1 MHTKYE
7 CSISYDSKVM
17 NKVNLLFKIAIFKTQ
32 GHGPGHRGID
42 LGKGLRS
49 LFKKGPKYRLPSR
62 IDFTKC
68 RDIVEDALQTYC
80 KRWSKKEGVGV
91 HALND
96 WKNEFL
102 RIIDI
107 RIDNFTK
114 HPHLFKQP
122 SSRSVK
128 SLKKKM
134 EKLHRKYV
142 FAPADKAANNVII
155 I

>member
-1 MHTKYE
+1 MHF
-7 CSISYDSKVM
+7 V
-17 NKVNLLFKIAIFKTQ
+17 IFELK
-32 GHGPGHRGID
+32 
-42 LGKGLRS
+42 L
-49 LFKKGPKYRLPSR
+49 
-62 IDFTKC
+62 DFEL
-68 RDIVEDALQTYC
+68 EDALRFRHIVNVGP
-80 KRWSKKEGVGV
+80 KRKATECMPLTTGKIF
-91 HALND
+91 
-96 WKNEFL
+96 FL

-114 HPHLFKQP
+114 YPHLYKQP

-142 FAPADKAANNVII
+142 FAPVDKAANNMII

>member
-1 MHTKYE
+1 MTIILIYHKLYLANL
-7 CSISYDSKVM
+7 IYLIYD
-17 NKVNLLFKIAIFKTQ
+17 
-32 GHGPGHRGID
+32 
-42 LGKGLRS
+42 KGLRS

-62 IDFTKC
+62 IDFTNC

-80 KRWSKKEGVGV
+80 QRWSKKEGVGV

-134 EKLHRKYV
+134 EK
-142 FAPADKAANNVII
+142 
-155 I
+155 

>member
-1 MHTKYE
+1 MLSRVTLLVFLIKYYGL
-7 CSISYDSKVM
+7 S
-17 NKVNLLFKIAIFKTQ
+17 L
-32 GHGPGHRGID
+32 R
-42 LGKGLRS
+42 KGLNTD
-49 LFKKGPKYRLPSR
+49 FHPG

-68 RDIVEDALQTYC
+68 RDIVEDALQPYW
-80 KRWSKKEGVGV
+80 KRWSKKEGVGM

-128 SLKKKM
+128 SLKKKI

-142 FAPADKAANNVII
+142 FGPADKAANNVII

>member
-1 MHTKYE
+1 MH
-7 CSISYDSKVM
+7 D
-17 NKVNLLFKIAIFKTQ
+17 
-32 GHGPGHRGID
+32 
-42 LGKGLRS
+42 
-49 LFKKGPKYRLPSR
+49 
-62 IDFTKC
+62 
-68 RDIVEDALQTYC
+68 
-80 KRWSKKEGVGV
+80 
-91 HALND
+91 LND
-96 WKNEFL
+96 LKNEFL

-134 EKLHRKYV
+134 ENLHRKYV

>member
-1 MHTKYE
+1 MLRHNDVKSE
-7 CSISYDSKVM
+7 
-17 NKVNLLFKIAIFKTQ
+17 IAWQNGT
-32 GHGPGHRGID
+32 
-42 LGKGLRS
+42 
-49 LFKKGPKYRLPSR
+49 PSR
-62 IDFTKC
+62 VDFTKC

-122 SSRSVK
+122 SSRFVK

-134 EKLHRKYV
+134 KKLHRKYV

>member
-1 MHTKYE
+1 MFLTK
-7 CSISYDSKVM
+7 
-17 NKVNLLFKIAIFKTQ
+17 
-32 GHGPGHRGID
+32 GI
-42 LGKGLRS
+42 RS
-49 LFKKGPKYRLPSR
+49 FFKKGPKYRLPSS

-80 KRWSKKEGVGV
+80 KRWSKKEGIGV

-107 RIDNFTK
+107 RIDHLTK
-114 HPHLFKQP
+114 HPHLYKQP
-122 SSRSVK
+122 PSRSVK

-142 FAPADKAANNVII
+142 FAPADKAASNVII

>member
-1 MHTKYE
+1 M
-7 CSISYDSKVM
+7 DSPF
-17 NKVNLLFKIAIFKTQ
+17 LYPPA
-32 GHGPGHRGID
+32 GHVVTGD
-42 LGKGLRS
+42 LTCIPDKGLRT
-49 LFKKGPKYRLPSR
+49 LCKKGPKYRLPSR
-62 IDFTKC
+62 IDFTNC

-80 KRWSKKEGVGV
+80 KRWSKKV

-114 HPHLFKQP
+114 HPYLFKQP

-134 EKLHRKYV
+134 EKLQRKYV

>member
-1 MHTKYE
+1 MVAYTDRSRSSIQKHKAYTKTDYE
-7 CSISYDSKVM
+7 SIVI
-17 NKVNLLFKIAIFKTQ
+17 L
-32 GHGPGHRGID
+32 
-42 LGKGLRS
+42 
-49 LFKKGPKYRLPSR
+49 
-62 IDFTKC
+62 
-68 RDIVEDALQTYC
+68 ALQTYC
-80 KRWSKKEGVGV
+80 KRWSKKESVGV